1 MMKKCSTCKIEK
13 DIINFTKDKRKKDGL
28 KINCIECCKVLYNNY
43 REKNYQKERE
53 RSKKYNREKRVI
65 NKEETKIYK
74 KEYFQKNKEI
84 ITIKRREKYNMNKDI
99 INKNRSSN
107 ITKRLNNTI
116 GNLIR
121 TYLKSNGFYKK
132 SRTYKILGC
141 SPLKLKIYLESRF
154 ENWMTWDNYGKYNSE
169 LCYGWDI
176 DHIIPIS
183 SAKTEEEILK
193 LNHYTNL
200 QPLCSYTNRYVKI
213 NKLDFLK

>member
-1 MMKKCSTCKIEK
+1 MKKCSTCKIEK
-13 DIINFTKDKRKKDGL
+13 DISNFTKDKRKKDGL

-99 INKNRSSN
+99 INKNRRSN
-107 ITKRLNNTI
+107 IPKRLNNTI

-121 TYLKSNGFYKK
+121 SYLKSNGFYKK

-141 SPLKLKIYLESRF
+141 SPLELKIYLESKF
-154 ENWMTWDNYGKYNSE
+154 ENWMTWNNYGKYNGE

-183 SAKTEEEILK
+183 SVKTEEEILK

>member
-1 MMKKCSTCKIEK
+1 MKGCSRCKELKDLIE
-13 DIINFTKDKRKKDGL
+13 FSKDKNKKDGL
-28 KINCIECCKVLYNNY
+28 NINCRECCKFLFKEYKDNNSEKESDRGKIYN
-43 REKNYQKERE
+43 K
-53 RSKKYNREKRVI
+53 EKRKI
-65 NKEETKIYK
+65 DKDLIKEYK
-74 KEYFQKNKEI
+74 REYFQKNKEI
-84 ITIKRREKYNMNKDI
+84 IAIKRREKYNMNKDI

-107 ITKRLNNTI
+107 IPKRLNNTI

-121 TYLKSNGFYKK
+121 SYLKSNGFYKK

-141 SPLKLKIYLESRF
+141 SPLELKIYLESKF
-154 ENWMTWDNYGKYNSE
+154 ENWMTWDNYGKYNGE

-183 SAKTEEEILK
+183 SVKTEEEILK

-213 NKLDFLK
+213 NKLDFIK